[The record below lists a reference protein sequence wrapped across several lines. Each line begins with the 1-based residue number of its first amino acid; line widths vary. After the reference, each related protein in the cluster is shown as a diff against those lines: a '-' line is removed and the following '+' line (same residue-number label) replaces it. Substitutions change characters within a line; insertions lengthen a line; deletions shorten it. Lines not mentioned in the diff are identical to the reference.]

1 MTVVAFVVAVSIVP
15 AADKGP
21 RKVDLFMAGSTAS
34 LVAIDIVLAVQQ
46 RPTFSQRIRY
56 WSNRTLVVPWASGL
70 LAGHLFHPFKGG
82 QSTSP
87 YEIAAMVTLTAVAVF
102 VVPPGKVAPRWV
114 QPIAFAAGFASGM
127 LLWK

>member
-1 MTVVAFVVAVSIVP
+1 MIAAVLVVAMTMLP
-15 AADKGP
+15 AADRGP
-21 RKVDLFMAGSTAS
+21 RRVDVFMAGATAS
-34 LVAIDIVLAVQQ
+34 LVAVDIVLAIQQ

-82 QSTSP
+82 QPTSP

-102 VVPPGKVAPRWV
+102 VVPPGEVAPRWV

-127 LLWK
+127 LLWR